1 MRRFAFRLA
10 RVERLR
16 SAERREAHA
25 ALAVAIAEAFE
36 RQAEREDLER
46 TYEGSLAAELP
57 DDLASI
63 PGALRGL
70 AEWRDG
76 RRRIALEA
84 ARRELAAFEKARDAE
99 RAHSAAARAHRVL
112 ERLHGRRRQAWLEEA
127 SRDEQKFLDEIHLL
141 RTGRGRSAEED
152 RG

>member
-36 RQAEREDLER
+36 RQAEREALER
-46 TYEGSLAAELP
+46 AYERARAAGLP
-57 DDLASI
+57 GDLASDS
-63 PGALRGL
+63 GALKAL
-70 AEWRDG
+70 LEWREG
-76 RRRIALEA
+76 RRRVALEA
-84 ARRELAAFEKARDAE
+84 ANRELAAFDRAREAE
-99 RAHSAAARAHRVL
+99 RAHASAARAHRVL
-112 ERLHGRRRQAWLEEA
+112 EKLHGRRRQSWFEEA

-141 RTGRGRSAEED
+141 RTGRGQAEEEA
-152 RG
+152 